1 MPVLK
6 GAVQHYHAS
15 GQDDARYQIPKIAKS
30 LKFQGYFM
38 CRYGPSRSSAVCV
51 KLLIVS
57 RGGKD
62 RRGIQGTPPRGRVVR
77 LPSMCPT
84 RPPIDNGVSEKR
96 RRLQQQSMAQIPN
109 HHLPL
114 PQTPAQL
121 QVSVPI
127 PVNKEEPDP
136 PKHKRV
142 QEPSLR
148 DSNRSYT
155 TTHSPQ
161 PSSHTDAQCGG
172 RMTKMVCDNAM
183 PFPSIN

>member
-38 CRYGPSRSSAVCV
+38 CRYGPSRPSAVCV

-62 RRGIQGTPPRGRVVR
+62 QRGIQGTPPRGRVVR

-84 RPPIDNGVSEKR
+84 RP
-96 RRLQQQSMAQIPN
+96 QSTMGSQRNDVVFDSSPW
-109 HHLPL
+109 
-114 PQTPAQL
+114 
-121 QVSVPI
+121 
-127 PVNKEEPDP
+127 
-136 PKHKRV
+136 PKSR
-142 QEPSLR
+142 
-148 DSNRSYT
+148 T
-155 TTHSPQ
+155 TTFHCLKHPLNSK
-161 PSSHTDAQCGG
+161 S
-172 RMTKMVCDNAM
+172 V
-183 PFPSIN
+183 